1 MRISDWSS
9 DVCSSDLAREVA
21 DDRLGPKSDAWY
33 LIIRWESPRP
43 LSPAILDHA
52 PDFRLHRQ
60 CQRAA
65 DRPLQREAAAAE
77 GDAVEPRVAGR
88 KGRAAAVEAELVGA
102 RAGAQAAIAIV
113 RRGHADDDRTRVGQG
128 TSGAVRCNAGGRR

>member
-88 KGRAAAVEAELVGA
+88 RSEEHTSELPSLMRTSYAVSCLK
-102 RAGAQAAIAIV
+102 
-113 RRGHADDDRTRVGQG
+113 RTNQNSKSTGNTNTIESDSQP
-128 TSGAVRCNAGGRR
+128 